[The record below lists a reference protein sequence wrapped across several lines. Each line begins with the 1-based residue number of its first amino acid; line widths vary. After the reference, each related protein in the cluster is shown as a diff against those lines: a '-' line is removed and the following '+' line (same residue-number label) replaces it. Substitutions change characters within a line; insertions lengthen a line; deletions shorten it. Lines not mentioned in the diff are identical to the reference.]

1 MQPHEFIGREAEAR
15 LIVTNTEAKRSSLII
30 GEAGVGKSALLNF
43 IAPIIADE
51 AKLIRVS
58 KVAPLGTF
66 LKELFRGMHEF
77 DLIPMQSADV
87 EKDLKEWGKNHPSND
102 EKAKNLMTLLEKTP
116 DIVVMIDEA
125 GGITATIRPWL
136 ERLIEIVTVVAAIS
150 PEALKKP
157 GSVRFWKRFDEV
169 PLSRFS
175 RQEAALVLDD
185 LMAKYQ
191 IQADDREIYRRKV
204 LDLAQGS
211 AFELARV
218 VKYTS
223 SDTLVNTGNLNTIAQ
238 SFVERDEKGIALAP
252 LLFVVAAFA
261 IASRY
266 IARAQGDM
274 DMYVISGILVAV
286 MIVAGPFLRGS
297 LKPRSG

>member
-1 MQPHEFIGREAEAR
+1 MQPHDFIGREAEAR
-15 LIVTNTEAKRSSLII
+15 LIVTNAEVRRSSLVI

-43 IAPIIADE
+43 VAPILADE
-51 AKLIRVS
+51 GRLIKVS

-66 LKELFRGMHEF
+66 LKELFRGMHEY
-77 DLIPMQSADV
+77 DLIPMQTIDV
-87 EKDLKEWGKNHPSND
+87 ERDLKEWGKTFPSND
-102 EKAKNLMTLLEKTP
+102 EKAKHLVTLLEKTP
-116 DIVVMIDEA
+116 DIIVMIDDA

-169 PLSRFS
+169 ALPRFS
-175 RQEAALVLDD
+175 RQEASVLLDR
-185 LMAKYQ
+185 LMTHYH
-191 IQADDREIYRRKV
+191 IQADDREVYKRKV

-211 AFELARV
+211 AFELSRI

-223 SDTLVNTGNLNTIAQ
+223 SETLVNTGNLNTVAQ

-252 LLFVVAAFA
+252 LLFVVAAVA
-261 IASRY
+261 IAARY
-266 IARAQGDM
+266 VARAQNDM

-286 MIVAGPFLRGS
+286 MIVAGPLLRGS